1 MLTGAALRS
10 VSIVGHTYMSRN
22 ASNALSGVTRTSCKV
37 HVSKGTHH
45 MYTLGTTRR
54 AFVQALAA
62 LPMLGR
68 SAASTALPSN
78 GALVPMADFGLSP
91 GLVHLNTASAG
102 PTSNRVLARTLAAW
116 RQLETDPVAQSYY
129 ERPDTVFTAANQ
141 VRGKA
146 AALVGCSPD
155 EILIT
160 RGTTDGITTLAH
172 SVRLERGDRVLLSNQ
187 EHEGGEVG
195 WLHRQK
201 LDGVIVDRAQLPLQ
215 EYDVDRIVQAYRAA
229 ISPGTRVI
237 SVSHVLA
244 STGLMMPIAEIAKL
258 AHAHDILCVVDGA
271 QAVGHIAVDVVAL
284 GCHAYATSGHKWLM
298 GPKGTGFVYVAK
310 NAGKDIEPPQ
320 WQLGRAVGSDS
331 AGLAPL
337 TLAVGLGE
345 AIDDVRKLGMS
356 QIERHNFALARF
368 IHAELAKMPLL
379 RVVSPPAGPSAT
391 AMVAAMLPPTVDAG
405 LVTARL
411 RERHGVV
418 IKLAEKRFFN
428 GIRISPHVFNDE
440 AQVATALAALRI
452 ELEGFSA

>member
-1 MLTGAALRS
+1 
-10 VSIVGHTYMSRN
+10 
-22 ASNALSGVTRTSCKV
+22 
-37 HVSKGTHH
+37 

-68 SAASTALPSN
+68 SAASTASPSN

-201 LDGVIVDRAQLPLQ
+201 LDGVIVDRVQLPLQ

-229 ISPGTRVI
+229 ISPRTRVI

-258 AHAHDILCVVDGA
+258 ARAHHILCVVDGA

-452 ELEGFSA
+452 ELEGFSV

>member
-1 MLTGAALRS
+1 
-10 VSIVGHTYMSRN
+10 
-22 ASNALSGVTRTSCKV
+22 
-37 HVSKGTHH
+37 
-45 MYTLGTTRR
+45 MYTLDTTRR

-62 LPMLGR
+62 LPVLGR
-68 SAASTALPSN
+68 SAASTASPSN

-146 AALVGCSPD
+146 AALVGCSSD
-155 EILIT
+155 EVLIT

-172 SVRLERGDRVLLSNQ
+172 SVRLEKGDRVLLSNQ

-201 LDGVIVDRAQLPLQ
+201 LDGVIVDRVQLPLQ
-215 EYDVDRIVQAYRAA
+215 EYDVDRIVQAFREA
-229 ISPGTRVI
+229 ISPRTRVI

-244 STGLMMPIAEIAKL
+244 STGLTMPIAEIAKL
-258 AHAHDILCVVDGA
+258 ARAHNILCVVDGA
-271 QAVGHIAVDVVAL
+271 QAVGHIAIDVVAL

-310 NAGKDIEPPQ
+310 NAGSDIEPPQ
-320 WQLGRAVGSDS
+320 WQLGRAVGSNS

-379 RVVSPPAGPSAT
+379 RVVSPSAGPSAT
-391 AMVAAMLPPTVDAG
+391 AMVAAMLPPTIDAH

-418 IKLAEKRFFN
+418 IKMAEKRFFN
-428 GIRISPHVFNDE
+428 GIRMSPHVFNDE

>member
-1 MLTGAALRS
+1 MD
-10 VSIVGHTYMSRN
+10 
-22 ASNALSGVTRTSCKV
+22 
-37 HVSKGTHH
+37 
-45 MYTLGTTRR
+45 
-54 AFVQALAA
+54 
-62 LPMLGR
+62 
-68 SAASTALPSN
+68 
-78 GALVPMADFGLSP
+78 DFGLSP

-116 RQLETDPVAQSYY
+116 RQLESDPVAQSYY
-129 ERPDTVFTAANQ
+129 DRPDTVFTAADQ

-146 AALVGCSPD
+146 AALVGCSAD

-172 SVRLERGDRVLLSNQ
+172 SVRIERGDRVLLSNQ

-201 LDGVIVDRAQLPLQ
+201 LDGVIVDRVQLPPQ
-215 EYDVDRIVQAYRAA
+215 EHDVERIVQAYRAA
-229 ISPGTRVI
+229 ISPRTRVI

-244 STGLMMPIAEIAKL
+244 STGLMMPIAEIASL
-258 AHAHDILCVVDGA
+258 ARAHNILCVVDGA

-310 NAGKDIEPPQ
+310 NAGMDIEPPQ

-331 AGLAPL
+331 AGLVPL
-337 TLAVGLGE
+337 TLAVGLGA
-345 AIDDVRKLGMS
+345 AIDEACKLGMAKI
-356 QIERHNFALARF
+356 QRHNFALARF

-379 RVVSPPAGPSAT
+379 RVVSPPGGPSAT
-391 AMVAAMLPPTVDAG
+391 AMIAAMLPPTVEAG
-405 LVTARL
+405 LVTDRL

-418 IKLAEKRFFN
+418 VKLAEKRFFN
-428 GIRISPHVFNDE
+428 GIRFSAHVFNDK
-440 AQVATALAALRI
+440 AQVATALAALRS
-452 ELEGFSA
+452 ELERFSA

>member
-1 MLTGAALRS
+1 MDTF
-10 VSIVGHTYMSRN
+10 
-22 ASNALSGVTRTSCKV
+22 
-37 HVSKGTHH
+37 
-45 MYTLGTTRR
+45 GTTRR

-62 LPMLGR
+62 LPVLAR
-68 SAASTALPSN
+68 SATSTASPSN

-91 GLVHLNTASAG
+91 GLIHLNTASAG

-129 ERPDTVFTAANQ
+129 DLPDTVFTAADQ

-146 AALVGCSPD
+146 AALVGCAPD

-160 RGTTDGITTLAH
+160 RGTTDGITTLAQ
-172 SVRLERGDRVLLSNQ
+172 SVRLAKGDRVLLSNQ

-201 LDGVIVDRAQLPLQ
+201 LDGVIVDRVQLPLQ
-215 EYDVDRIVQAYRAA
+215 EYDVDRIVNAYRAE
-229 ISPGTRVI
+229 ISPRTRVI

-244 STGLMMPIAEIAKL
+244 STGLRMPIAEIAKL
-258 AHAHDILCVVDGA
+258 ARAHSILCVVDGA

-284 GCHAYATSGHKWLM
+284 GCDAYATSGHKWLM
-298 GPKGTGFVYVAK
+298 GPKGTGFVYIAK
-310 NAGKDIEPPQ
+310 NAGRDIEPPQ

-337 TLAVGLGE
+337 TLAVGLAE
-345 AIDDVRKLGMS
+345 AIDVIHDLGMS
-356 QIERHNFALARF
+356 EIERHNFALARL
-368 IHAELAKMPLL
+368 IHAELAKMQLL
-379 RVVSPPAGPSAT
+379 RVVSPPSGPSAT
-391 AMVAAMLPPTVDAG
+391 AMIAALLPPTIDAA
-405 LVTARL
+405 LVTTRL

-428 GIRISPHVFNDE
+428 GIRMSPHVFNDE
-440 AQVATALAALRI
+440 AQVISALAALRI
-452 ELEGFSA
+452 ELERLSA

>member
-1 MLTGAALRS
+1 
-10 VSIVGHTYMSRN
+10 
-22 ASNALSGVTRTSCKV
+22 
-37 HVSKGTHH
+37 
-45 MYTLGTTRR
+45 
-54 AFVQALAA
+54 
-62 LPMLGR
+62 
-68 SAASTALPSN
+68 
-78 GALVPMADFGLSP
+78 
-91 GLVHLNTASAG
+91 
-102 PTSNRVLARTLAAW
+102 
-116 RQLETDPVAQSYY
+116 
-129 ERPDTVFTAANQ
+129 
-141 VRGKA
+141 
-146 AALVGCSPD
+146 
-155 EILIT
+155 
-160 RGTTDGITTLAH
+160 
-172 SVRLERGDRVLLSNQ
+172 VRLEKGDRVLLSNQ

-201 LDGVIVDRAQLPLQ
+201 LDGVIVDRVQLPLQ
-215 EYDVDRIVQAYRAA
+215 EYDVDRIVQAFREA
-229 ISPGTRVI
+229 ISPRTRVI

-244 STGLMMPIAEIAKL
+244 STGLTMPIAEIAKL
-258 AHAHDILCVVDGA
+258 ARAHNILCVVDGA
-271 QAVGHIAVDVVAL
+271 QAVGHIAIDVVAL

-310 NAGKDIEPPQ
+310 NAGSDIEPPQ
-320 WQLGRAVGSDS
+320 WQLGRAVGSNS

-379 RVVSPPAGPSAT
+379 RVVSPSAGPSAT
-391 AMVAAMLPPTVDAG
+391 AMVAAMLPPTIDAH

-418 IKLAEKRFFN
+418 IKMAEKRFFN
-428 GIRISPHVFNDE
+428 GIRMSPHVFNDE

>member
-1 MLTGAALRS
+1 
-10 VSIVGHTYMSRN
+10 
-22 ASNALSGVTRTSCKV
+22 
-37 HVSKGTHH
+37 
-45 MYTLGTTRR
+45 MYNLGTTRR
-54 AFVQALAA
+54 AVLQALAA

-68 SAASTALPSN
+68 SAVSAASPSN
-78 GALVPMADFGLSP
+78 GALVPMANFGLSP

-102 PTSNRVLARTLAAW
+102 PTSNRVLERTLAAW

-201 LDGVIVDRAQLPLQ
+201 LDGVIVDRVQLPLQ
-215 EYDVDRIVQAYRAA
+215 EYDADRIVQAYRTA
-229 ISPGTRVI
+229 ISPRTRVI

-258 AHAHDILCVVDGA
+258 ARAHNILCVIDGA
-271 QAVGHIAVDVVAL
+271 QAIAHIAVDVVAL
-284 GCHAYATSGHKWLM
+284 GCHAYATSGHKWMM

-310 NAGKDIEPPQ
+310 NAGVDIEPPQ

-331 AGLAPL
+331 AGLTPL

-345 AIDDVRKLGMS
+345 AIDEVAKLGIA
-356 QIERHNFALARF
+356 QIQRHNFALARF

-379 RVVSPPAGPSAT
+379 RVLSPPAGPSAT

-405 LVTARL
+405 LLTARL

-440 AQVATALAALRI
+440 AQVDTALAALRT

>member
-1 MLTGAALRS
+1 
-10 VSIVGHTYMSRN
+10 
-22 ASNALSGVTRTSCKV
+22 
-37 HVSKGTHH
+37 
-45 MYTLGTTRR
+45 MYTLDTTRR

-62 LPMLGR
+62 LPVLGR
-68 SAASTALPSN
+68 SAASTASPSN

-146 AALVGCSPD
+146 AALVGCSSD

-172 SVRLERGDRVLLSNQ
+172 SVRLEKGDRVLLSNQ

-201 LDGVIVDRAQLPLQ
+201 LDGVIVDRVQLPLQ
-215 EYDVDRIVQAYRAA
+215 EYDVDRIVQAFREA
-229 ISPGTRVI
+229 ISPRTRVI

-244 STGLMMPIAEIAKL
+244 STGLTMPIAEIAKL
-258 AHAHDILCVVDGA
+258 ARAHNILCVVDGA
-271 QAVGHIAVDVVAL
+271 QAVGHIAIDVVAL

-310 NAGKDIEPPQ
+310 NAGSDIEPPQ
-320 WQLGRAVGSDS
+320 WQLGRAVGSNS

-379 RVVSPPAGPSAT
+379 RVVSPSAGPSAT
-391 AMVAAMLPPTVDAG
+391 AMVAAMLPPTIDAH

-418 IKLAEKRFFN
+418 IKMAEKRFFN
-428 GIRISPHVFNDE
+428 GIRMSPHVFNDE

>member
-1 MLTGAALRS
+1 MT
-10 VSIVGHTYMSRN
+10 
-22 ASNALSGVTRTSCKV
+22 
-37 HVSKGTHH
+37 
-45 MYTLGTTRR
+45 
-54 AFVQALAA
+54 
-62 LPMLGR
+62 
-68 SAASTALPSN
+68 
-78 GALVPMADFGLSP
+78 DFGLSP

-102 PTSNRVLARTLAAW
+102 PTSKRVLARTLAAW

-155 EILIT
+155 DILIT

-172 SVRLERGDRVLLSNQ
+172 SVRLGRGDRVLLSNQ

-195 WLHRQK
+195 WLHREK
-201 LDGVIVDRAQLPLQ
+201 LDGVIVDRVQLPLQ
-215 EYDVDRIVQAYRAA
+215 EHDVERIVEAYRAA
-229 ISPGTRVI
+229 ISPRTRVI

-244 STGLMMPIAEIAKL
+244 STGLMMPIAEIASL
-258 AHAHDILCVVDGA
+258 ARAHNILCVVDGA
-271 QAVGHIAVDVVAL
+271 QAVGHVAVDVVAL

-298 GPKGTGFVYVAK
+298 GPKGTGFVYVAR
-310 NAGKDIEPPQ
+310 NAGMDIEPPQ

-331 AGLAPL
+331 AGLVPL

-345 AIDDVRKLGMS
+345 AIDDACRLGIANI
-356 QIERHNFALARF
+356 QRHNFALARF
-368 IHAELAKMPLL
+368 IHAELARMPLL
-379 RVVSPPAGPSAT
+379 RVLSPPAGPNAT
-391 AMVAAMLPPTVDAG
+391 AMVAAMLPPTVNAG

-418 IKLAEKRFFN
+418 IKLAEERFFS

-440 AQVATALAALRI
+440 AQVTTALAALRV
-452 ELEGFSA
+452 ELDGFSA